1 MIFISA
7 LDNFL
12 KNATGIPKPSTLA
25 VSNTH
30 LADWMYERVVKKI
43 TEFEESIPDNMQAGG
58 RFVSS
63 ANGYTFSIDDVG
75 YWNPDM
81 IVFYGTGPDGAKV
94 ELLQHTSQLNLL
106 LVAVPRTDDL
116 SKPRRKIGFA
126 PEESEQ

>member
-1 MIFISA
+1 MKIDLLQNAMKPTEA
-7 LDNFL
+7 L
-12 KNATGIPKPSTLA
+12 PPSMLDEPYMA
-25 VSNTH
+25 KWMHERIVKRI
-30 LADWMYERVVKKI
+30 AD
-43 TEFEESIPDNMQAGG
+43 FEESIPDNMQAGG

-63 ANGYTFSIDDVG
+63 ANGYTFTIDDIG

-81 IVFYGTGPDGAKV
+81 IMFYGTGPDGAKV

-126 PEESEQ
+126 LEESEQ